1 MNDQRDPASAARS
14 VATLRATL
22 SAIDAQL
29 TAGSLAADGLADLKS
44 AIDDVRLRLW
54 GALMTNDPQD
64 YNGFRQRFRLRRATE
79 ICRGV
84 ATDLA
89 QGALPRTHDEL
100 PGLGAAAHELATRIT
115 RAPEGHHPTA

>member
-1 MNDQRDPASAARS
+1 MSNSSATHS
-14 VATLRATL
+14 VATLRSAL
-22 SAIDAQL
+22 SAIDSQL

-54 GALMTNDPQD
+54 GALMTSDPQD

-79 ICRGV
+79 ICLGV

-89 QGALPRTHDEL
+89 EGALPGTHDEL
-100 PGLGAAAHELATRIT
+100 PGLGVAARELATRIT
-115 RAPEGHHPTA
+115 A

>member
-1 MNDQRDPASAARS
+1 MATPSAAPSVTALRS
-14 VATLRATL
+14 AL

-29 TAGSLAADGLADLKS
+29 NAGSLAADGLEDLKS

-54 GALMTNDPQD
+54 GALMTSDPED

-84 ATDLA
+84 SIDLA
-89 QGALPRTHDEL
+89 QGSLPLTHTEL
-100 PGLGAAAHELATRIT
+100 PGLGQAAHELAARIP
-115 RAPEGHHPTA
+115 RNPRQSYP

>member
-1 MNDQRDPASAARS
+1 MSNASASHSVEALRS
-14 VATLRATL
+14 AL
-22 SAIDAQL
+22 SAIDGQL
-29 TAGSLAADGLADLKS
+29 TSGSLAADGLADLKS

-54 GALMTNDPQD
+54 GALMTSDPQD

-89 QGALPRTHDEL
+89 AGALPRTHSEL
-100 PGLGAAAHELATRIT
+100 PGLGAAAHELANRI
-115 RAPEGHHPTA
+115 RPSA

>member
-1 MNDQRDPASAARS
+1 MSQPSATTSVDALRS
-14 VATLRATL
+14 AL

-29 TAGSLAADGLADLKS
+29 TAGSLGSEGLADLKS
-44 AIDDVRLRLW
+44 AVDDMRLRLW

-89 QGALPRTHDEL
+89 AGALPRTHAEL
-100 PGLGAAAHELATRIT
+100 PGLGAAAHDLATRIT
-115 RAPEGHHPTA
+115 QAP